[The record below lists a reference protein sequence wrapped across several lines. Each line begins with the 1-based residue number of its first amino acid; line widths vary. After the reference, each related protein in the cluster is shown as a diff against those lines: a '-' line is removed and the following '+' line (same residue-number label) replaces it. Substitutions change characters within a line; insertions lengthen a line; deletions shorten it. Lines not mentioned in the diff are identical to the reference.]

1 MTGFELGYDLSPSS
15 DVTLNYVSD
24 PNTNYSQS
32 IDQEGEESLKGKIGF
47 DLLTETGW
55 SLMAFYQ
62 RNQSE
67 NSHTDTIYLL
77 TGYVSSKDE
86 EYTMALE
93 DRTASLEYKRNVNGF
108 DISFD
113 TVYGLF
119 NEYNDYILFCI
130 LDAYHLYVFYMLGEF
145 LV

>member
-1 MTGFELGYDLSPSS
+1 
-15 DVTLNYVSD
+15 
-24 PNTNYSQS
+24 
-32 IDQEGEESLKGKIGF
+32 
-47 DLLTETGW
+47 
-55 SLMAFYQ
+55 MAFYQ

-119 NEYNDYILFCI
+119 NEYNDYMVNLKVSSIF
-130 LDAYHLYVFYMLGEF
+130 
-145 LV
+145 